1 MHSQFCDSFGKH
13 LRIFNKCHYLFKLFF
28 IYHFFFLVYQKHFDE
43 DDIVEGIMKAIGECK
58 DDKMFSNL
66 LSQICQPLAK
76 NLLDLY
82 EKYEKGLSGESHEQF
97 NKVVFFEK
105 TKKIFNFFYFLHLE
119 TLL

>member
-1 MHSQFCDSFGKH
+1 M
-13 LRIFNKCHYLFKLFF
+13 LV
-28 IYHFFFLVYQKHFDE
+28 FLVYQKHFDE

-58 DDKMFSNL
+58 DDKVFSSL

-97 NKVVFFEK
+97 NKVVFSLK
-105 TKKIFNFFYFLHLE
+105 SLIFFFPLHLE
-119 TLL
+119 TLLRGCLLLFRQAVAYYNVIFFFR